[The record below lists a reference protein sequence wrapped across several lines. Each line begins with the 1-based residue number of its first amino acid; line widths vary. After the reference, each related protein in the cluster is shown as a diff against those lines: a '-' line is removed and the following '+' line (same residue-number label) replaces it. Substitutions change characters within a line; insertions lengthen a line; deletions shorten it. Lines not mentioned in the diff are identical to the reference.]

1 MDLKQLAKIIKS
13 KMIKKGSYQVTEAVT
28 VPIGMKESILKE
40 VEQIK
45 NKDDIKEI
53 KKVLNDVKD
62 IIDKYYY

>member
-1 MDLKQLAKIIKS
+1 
-13 KMIKKGSYQVTEAVT
+13 MIKKGSYQVTEAVT